1 MSCINKVTILIFICL
16 FINIS
21 AYSQAGDK
29 GNLHFQANYG
39 LDIFKTS
46 NNVRFRKP
54 SLTGGTDINFGVQY
68 NTHKQVG
75 VRLEVSKIDY
85 IDNDN
90 ADVDAY
96 LNIRGLGLGL
106 NYYVINREKFSLQVG
121 ADLGIFNLDHKRDL
135 LDSDSTFSDVS
146 LIARGYYQKLYFNAT
161 KYIGKKHQ
169 LGLNLKV
176 GVMNAPYRWHELQV
190 NDVNVQKIRGIPTV
204 DIITGQIGLH
214 GSIGLTCYLSMN
226 KSN

>member
-1 MSCINKVTILIFICL
+1 MSSTNKVTILILICI

-21 AYSQAGDK
+21 AYGQAGDK

-54 SLTGGTDINFGVQY
+54 TLTGGTDMNFGIQY
-68 NTHKQVG
+68 NTHKRVG
-75 VRLEVSKIDY
+75 ARLEVSKIDY
-85 IDNDN
+85 IINDN

-135 LDSDSTFSDVS
+135 LDSDSTFNDVN

-161 KYIGKKHQ
+161 KYLGKKHQ
-169 LGLNLKV
+169 FGLNLKV
-176 GVMNAPYRWHELQV
+176 GVMNAPYRWQELQV
-190 NDVNVQKIRGIPTV
+190 NDVDVQKIRGIPIFDV
-204 DIITGQIGLH
+204 ITGQIGLY
-214 GSIGLTCYLSMN
+214 GSIGLTCYLRMN